1 MRLYALCQDIIALRL
16 TTSRLLRE
24 RCRMQ
29 KICMRHQRDV
39 AKLFI
44 PAFAGVTL
52 LTAVTALLN
61 ISYTVIVNKSYL

>member
-16 TTSRLLRE
+16 TTPRLLRE

-29 KICMRHQRDV
+29 IFACGISETSRSY
-39 AKLFI
+39 LF
-44 PAFAGVTL
+44 PLSRNTL
-52 LTAVTALLN
+52 LIAATALLN

>member
-1 MRLYALCQDIIALRL
+1 MPRYNCLAADNVPLI
-16 TTSRLLRE
+16 E
-24 RCRMQ
+24 RAMPHANL
-29 KICMRHQRDV
+29 CMRHQRDV

-52 LTAVTALLN
+52 LIAVTALLN